1 MADFACHQ
9 MSIARTIK
17 MNEVMTPQ
25 EKNQLELTVGEEVS
39 LPDLFEGQE
48 KKHSAL
54 DWLIVFAKHKVFI
67 FWFVVG
73 AFGLSIAGSL
83 LLPTYYTGEVKLLPP
98 QQGQSMGALVG
109 ELGQLGGLLGA
120 VSGKDLLKN
129 PGDLYAAM
137 LHSRTIA
144 DNLIDRFSLMS
155 SYKAKKR
162 VDAYKRLESLTEISV
177 SKVGIISISVE
188 DRDPKR
194 AAEIANGYVEEL
206 EKLTKVLAVTDASK
220 RRVFF
225 EHEAKAASDEL
236 ATAETELKQTE
247 ERTGVFEPSSQT
259 RVMLEAYAEL
269 KAQVTEKEV
278 EIESMR
284 SFATPE
290 NPDLKRAEQQ
300 LAALQTQVSHY
311 EQGQGGRPIG
321 DIALEKVP
329 AKALDY
335 IRKWREMK
343 YRESLWQLLVK
354 QYEVARIDEGRDAAI
369 IQVLDKAVPPERKSS
384 PKRAIIVLAVTFLAL
399 LFAVLWVSFKE
410 ALERDKHDP
419 GYLARLRLLKFY
431 LSHKG
436 NSTDRGTEIR

>member
-1 MADFACHQ
+1 
-9 MSIARTIK
+9 
-17 MNEVMTPQ
+17 MTPH
-25 EKNQLELTVGEEVS
+25 EKNQLELSDSEDVT
-39 LPDLFEGQE
+39 LPDIFEAPDR
-48 KKHSAL
+48 KHAAL
-54 DWLIVFAKHKVFI
+54 DWLIVLAKYKVFVL
-67 FWFVVG
+67 WFVVG
-73 AFGLSIAGSL
+73 ALGLSIAVSL
-83 LLPTYYTGEVKLLPP
+83 LLPNYYTGETKLLPP
-98 QQGQSMGALVG
+98 QQGQSMGALMG

-129 PGDLYAAM
+129 PSDLYAAM
-137 LHSRTIA
+137 LRSRTVA

-155 SYKAKKR
+155 SYQAQKR
-162 VDAYKRLESLTEISV
+162 VDAYKRLESLTEITV
-177 SKVGIISISVE
+177 SKAGIISISVE
-188 DRDPKR
+188 DRNPKR

-225 EHEAKAASDEL
+225 EHETKAASDEL
-236 ATAETELKQTE
+236 AAAETGLKQTE
-247 ERTGVFEPSSQT
+247 ERTGVFEPGSQT

-278 EIESMR
+278 EIQSMR

-321 DIALEKVP
+321 DIALEKIP
-329 AKALDY
+329 AKALEY
-335 IRKWREMK
+335 IRKWREVQ
-343 YRESLWQLLVK
+343 YRQSLWQLLLK

-369 IQVLDKAVPPERKSS
+369 IQVLDKAIPPERKSS

-410 ALERDKHDP
+410 AVERDKHDP
-419 GYLARLRLLKFY
+419 RYLARLRQLKFY
-431 LSHKG
+431 LSHKRDA
-436 NSTDRGTEIR
+436 TDLDTQIR